1 MKKLETKKELI
12 IKPKDKRIS
21 KCIIYVL
28 LCGIYWLLIDIF
40 NQHVVLEEFTL
51 FNYLNIESLM
61 FNAIWMGIF
70 TLILYV
76 LNVRIRRWVGLIF
89 NVLIAAIAVTNY
101 FMYSYFNSIF
111 SWKDLI
117 LSGEC
122 AIFIS
127 SIFKF
132 INFKLII
139 FVITCILLNIAIF
152 ITANFKLYKFKSF
165 QTVAIGI
172 ICLMLTGTY
181 VYNTS
186 RLSKTTDGWI
196 ATEVLNNR
204 ANYYTN
210 WIEPELLINI
220 CGTYQYLTRDLFVS
234 FFYKADIDEAKNV
247 IEEYIEE
254 NNVNYTEEEI
264 LQYNGIFKDKNLIF
278 VMMESMDDWLISKEV
293 TPTIS
298 YMMEHGFNFVNHYSP
313 PYVTGT
319 TASTEFVANTG
330 IYPNIGQM
338 SPHYAYTN
346 NTYSYSIAS
355 LFKKVGYMAN
365 SFHKSPTVVYNRE
378 VMHKALGYDEYY
390 DSIKLNISKKYD
402 EFDTA
407 IITNG
412 YDKIVSDNKFMSSI
426 ITFTPHS
433 PYSFTENKCMKHLE
447 DIKKLELASSLSEEE
462 ISALSAAR
470 ETDNMFK
477 MLLENLNRDKKL
489 KDTVIVAFSDHPN
502 YLRLEDGETEKLNKT
517 LFFIYSEDMDEN
529 IVNTLTSTINILPT
543 VTNLFGLDKEILYP
557 GYDALNTDEEY
568 VVFKDYTYYNGKEVL
583 PLTTQLEE
591 NLIYSKSLLVSDY
604 YKTN

>member
-21 KCIIYVL
+21 KCIMYVL

-51 FNYLNIESLM
+51 FNYLNIESLI

-152 ITANFKLYKFKSF
+152 ILANFKLYKFKSF
-165 QTVAIGI
+165 QTVAISI
-172 ICLMLTGTY
+172 ICLMLTGAY
-181 VYNTS
+181 VYNTN

-196 ATEVLNNR
+196 ATEVLRNR

-247 IEEYIEE
+247 VEEYIEK
-254 NNVNYTEEEI
+254 NTVNYTGEEI
-264 LQYNGIFKDKNLIF
+264 LQHNGIFKDKNLIF

-346 NTYSYSIAS
+346 NTYSYSLAN
-355 LFKKVGYMAN
+355 LFKELGYTVN
-365 SFHKSPTVVYNRE
+365 SFHRSATYIYNRGT
-378 VMHKALGYDEYY
+378 MHIALGYENYYHSSTLGISEEYV
-390 DSIKLNISKKYD
+390 D
-402 EFDTA
+402 FDTS

-412 YDKIVSDNKFMSSI
+412 YNKIVPQDKFMSFI
-426 ITFTPHS
+426 ITYTPHS
-433 PYSFTENKCMKHLE
+433 PYSYTDNKCAKNLE
-447 DIKKLELASSLSEEE
+447 DIKKLSITQSLSEEE

-477 MLLENLNRDKKL
+477 MLLENLKAGGKL
-489 KDTVIVAFSDHPN
+489 EDTVIVAFSDHPN

-517 LFFIYSEDMDEN
+517 LFFIYSEDMDKN
-529 IVNTLTSTINILPT
+529 TVNTLTSTINILPT
-543 VTNLFGLDKEILYP
+543 VTNLFGIEKDILYP

-591 NLIYSKSLLVSDY
+591 DLIYSKSLLVSDY